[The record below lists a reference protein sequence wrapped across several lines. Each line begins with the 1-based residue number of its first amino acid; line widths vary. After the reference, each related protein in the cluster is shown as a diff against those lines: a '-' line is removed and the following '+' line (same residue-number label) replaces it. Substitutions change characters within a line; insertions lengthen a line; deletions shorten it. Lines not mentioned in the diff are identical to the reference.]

1 MSFLFTKLI
10 KYSFFI
16 LQNRKKDCFLA
27 VIITV
32 KKEWLIMPKRGEN
45 IYKRKDGRWEGRYKK
60 YDSNGSVKWGYV
72 YAKTYREV
80 RQKLQEVYG
89 SSCQSVKQDIEVKT
103 QQQPADYFESVALEW
118 LSCTQ
123 PQIKQSSYVKYRNM
137 IQLHLIPR
145 FGDHRITAVTR
156 ENVNQ
161 FCSELLM
168 GDDEHAALSPKSVTS
183 IISVM
188 KNIFEYAEQ
197 VKKYDV
203 INLNGIS
210 VKQTPKRLRILS
222 VNEQQ
227 KLCDYLFENFN
238 LCNFGILLS
247 LYTGL
252 RIGEIC
258 ALKWEDVLFD
268 ERVLYVHQTMQR
280 LQITNSS
287 TFKTEI
293 SVSSPKSE
301 CSMRKIPIPDKLYD
315 FMVQYRQSG
324 RTYFLTGLKDKYI
337 EPRTM
342 QNRFKK
348 ALQAC
353 EIEDANFH
361 ALRHTFATRCV
372 ELGFDLKS
380 LSEIL
385 GHSNVNI
392 TLNRYVHPSM
402 ELKQQNMNLLSD
414 LLTVK

>member
-1 MSFLFTKLI
+1 
-10 KYSFFI
+10 
-16 LQNRKKDCFLA
+16 
-27 VIITV
+27 
-32 KKEWLIMPKRGEN
+32 MPKRGDN
-45 IYKRKDGRWEGRYKK
+45 IYKRKDGRWEGRYIK
-60 YDSNGSVKWGYV
+60 DTSNGIVKWGYV
-72 YAKTYREV
+72 YAKSYKEV
-80 RQKLQEVYG
+80 KMKMMSLYG
-89 SSCQSVKQDIEVKT
+89 DSKESVEPTVDATNEQSVDC
-103 QQQPADYFESVALEW
+103 FSSVALDW

-123 PQIKQSSYVKYRNM
+123 PQIKQSSYVKYGNIIR
-137 IQLHLIPR
+137 LHLIPC
-145 FGDHRITAVTR
+145 FGSIRITDITR

-161 FCSELLM
+161 FCSELLL
-168 GDDEHAALSPKSVTS
+168 GDDEHTALSSKSVTG

-203 INLNGIS
+203 ISLNGIS
-210 VKQTPKRLRILS
+210 VKQTQKRLRILS

-227 KLCDYLFENFN
+227 RLCEYLFENFD

-252 RIGEIC
+252 RIGEVC
-258 ALKWEDVLFD
+258 ALKWEDILFD
-268 ERVLYVHQTMQR
+268 ERVIYIHQTMQR
-280 LQITNSS
+280 LQIANSNTN
-287 TFKTEI
+287 KTEVNI
-293 SVSSPKSE
+293 SSPKSE
-301 CSMRKIPIPDKLYD
+301 CSMRKIPIPDRLYD
-315 FMVQYRQSG
+315 LMVQYRQSG
-324 RTYFLTGLKDKYI
+324 RSYFLTGLADKYI

-348 ALQAC
+348 ALRAC

-361 ALRHTFATRCV
+361 TLRHTFATRCV

-385 GHSNVNI
+385 GHANVNI

-414 LLTVK
+414 LLAVK